1 MTPASRQLIPCRQL
15 KMDGTLVDRVG
26 MPEVYKNRAANCA
39 LKLPS
44 VTFDKT
50 LKTEPIAVVGYG
62 PSLNA
67 TWERLRDFNVII
79 STSKAH
85 EFLLDKGLKPTFHMD
100 LDSRKH
106 KMEFMQR
113 PQPDVKY
120 MLSSHIYPEYPKM
133 LLAKGI
139 TPQMF
144 HVEIEKHVKL
154 DPCYRGMVARF
165 DVGVQAAE
173 WAFLNGYRDQHW
185 FGIEYGCAAGTGD
198 THAGRH
204 WGVPH
209 GPDQRIYIDVDGR
222 VFEGTKLF
230 FHGLLLAEQFMCWRA
245 AAKYTL
251 HGDGLL
257 GHFAKARNRAKFKHL
272 I

>member
-1 MTPASRQLIPCRQL
+1 MSMQLIPCRQL
-15 KMDGTLVDRVG
+15 KMDGTLVDRKG
-26 MPEVYKNRAANCA
+26 MPEVYKNRAENLA

-62 PSLNA
+62 PTLNV
-67 TWERLRDFNVII
+67 TWPRLKDFKVII
-79 STSKAH
+79 TTSKAH
-85 EFLLDKGLKPTFHMD
+85 EFLLDKGLKMTHHMD
-100 LDSRKH
+100 LDPRKH

-113 PQPDVKY
+113 PQPDVQY
-120 MLSSHIYPEYPKM
+120 MLSSHIYPSYPTM
-133 LLAKGI
+133 LLEKGI

-144 HVEIEKHVKL
+144 HVGIEKHVKL
-154 DPCYRGMVARF
+154 PLYATMAARF

-185 FGIEYGCAAGTGD
+185 FGIEYGCAAD
-198 THAGRH
+198 SSTHAGEH
-204 WGVPH
+204 WGVKHP
-209 GPDQRIYIDVDGR
+209 PEQRILIDVDGR

-230 FHGLLLAEQFMCWRA
+230 FHGLLLAEQFLCWRA
-245 AAKYTL
+245 SVRCTI

>member
-120 MLSSHIYPEYPKM
+120 MLSSHIYPDYPKM
-133 LLAKGI
+133 LLARGI

-154 DPCYRGMVARF
+154 DPCYKGMVARF
-165 DVGVQAAE
+165 DVGAQAAE
-173 WAFLNGYRDQHW
+173 WSYLNGYRDIHL
-185 FGIEYGCAAGTGD
+185 FGVEYGCAEGTGN
-198 THAGRH
+198 THAGPH
-204 WGVPH
+204 HGVPH
-209 GPDQRIYIDVDGR
+209 GPDQRIFIDVDGR
-222 VFEGTKLF
+222 IFEGTKLF
-230 FHGLLLAEQFMCWRA
+230 FHGLLLAEQLMCWRA
-245 AAKYTL
+245 AVKWTI

-257 GHFAKARNRAKFKHL
+257 GHFSKARNRAKFTLKV
-272 I
+272 